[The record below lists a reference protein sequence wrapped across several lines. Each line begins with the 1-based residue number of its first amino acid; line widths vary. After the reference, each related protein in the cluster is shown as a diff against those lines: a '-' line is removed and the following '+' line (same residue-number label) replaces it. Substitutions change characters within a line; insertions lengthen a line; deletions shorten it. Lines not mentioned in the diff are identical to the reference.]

1 MMLSERKLVVL
12 CLACSALGIVALFV
26 IASVAEPLRVSP
38 NEVDKLGVSS
48 SGNSVKVKVV
58 GFVDSVVVKENYAV
72 VKVAAVEGIEAVSF
86 DTVYIKG
93 LGLKRFQEVE
103 VFGELR
109 QYRGKDSLIISRL
122 KLINSSNISNI
133 SNISCVVD

>member
-1 MMLSERKLVVL
+1 MLVSEKMLIAICVV
-12 CLACSALGIVALFV
+12 CSIIGIAAIFV
-26 IASVAEPLRVSP
+26 IAAVAGPLQVSP
-38 NEVDKLGVSS
+38 QEVGKLGVRS
-48 SGNSVKVKVV
+48 SGNSIKVKVV

-86 DTVYIKG
+86 DTGYING

-109 QYRGKDSLIISRL
+109 QYKGKDSLIISRL
-122 KLINSSNISNI
+122 RLINSSNISSV
-133 SNISCVVD
+133 SNIGCVAG

>member
-12 CLACSALGIVALFV
+12 CVACSALGIVVLFV
-26 IASVAEPLRVSP
+26 IASVAEPLQVSLR
-38 NEVDKLGVSS
+38 EIDKLGVRSG
-48 SGNSVKVKVV
+48 GNSVKVKVI

-72 VKVAAVEGIEAVSF
+72 VKVAELESVEAVSF
-86 DTVYIKG
+86 DVSYIKG

-109 QYRGKDSLIISRL
+109 QYKGKDSLIISGLRPF
-122 KLINSSNISNI
+122 NTSACN
-133 SNISCVVD
+133 CGEQR